1 MYNQR
6 FDFDDKQ
13 SFIKSFSKYL
23 DSLENEQLGLSFN
36 LIELKDSCETDFH
49 QILKND
55 QEEDFIESNT
65 EEAWCFINFVN
76 KNQTENPDKLYFLL
90 SQSLIRSINDIN
102 RK

>member
-23 DSLENEQLGLSFN
+23 ESLENEQLGSSFYF
-36 LIELKDSCETDFH
+36 IELKDSCETDFH

-55 QEEDFIESNT
+55 QEEDFIDSNI
-65 EEAWCFINFVN
+65 EEIWCFINFVN
-76 KNQTENPDKLYFLL
+76 KNQTKNPEKLYFLL
-90 SQSLIRSINDIN
+90 SQALMREINNIN
-102 RK
+102 R